1 MGIFTQSVF
10 IPQPIYRLLPLL
22 YLVTGVFLW
31 VVVDHQLANLAAVI
45 LILFALFITMKRLF
59 RQRSD

>member
-22 YLVTGVFLW
+22 YLATGLFLW